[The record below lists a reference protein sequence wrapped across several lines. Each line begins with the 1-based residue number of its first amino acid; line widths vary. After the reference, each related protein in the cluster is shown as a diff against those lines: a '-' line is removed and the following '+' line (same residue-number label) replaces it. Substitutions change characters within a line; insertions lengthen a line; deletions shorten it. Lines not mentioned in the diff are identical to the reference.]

1 MSWTRETL
9 IQKYLESSL
18 NSEGQREFDR
28 LFRDDPSF
36 SDAVT
41 QAMEKILSSNDEISP
56 AAVPVTAPAAK
67 KRQTMNLSWAR
78 KSNPWIGWGLLAATG
93 VVAILLLVQ
102 TVGQLV
108 KAHGVRFHRQAI
120 DPDSPAALKALAAL
134 PPASS
139 ADALKTAGTLNGDG
153 VESLSPS
160 VQALLTPDAREDSI
174 GVPPG
179 ERSPDNGD
187 DLWFREGSKI
197 YLSTES
203 DKIQTVGVYVLGS
216 GGTLVRRIF
225 EGVWKKG
232 PHQIVWDG
240 MDDAGRQAPPGP
252 YAVVLK
258 TNEKTLSDQ
267 VLILPLP

>member
-1 MSWTRETL
+1 MPWTREIL
-9 IQKYLESSL
+9 IQKYLESAL

-28 LFRDDPSF
+28 LFRNDPSF
-36 SDAVT
+36 SNAVT
-41 QAMEKILSSNDEISP
+41 EAMEKILSSKDETP
-56 AAVPVTAPAAK
+56 PVEVPVEAPAVK
-67 KRQTMNLSWAR
+67 KRQTINLKWMR
-78 KSNPWIGWGLLAATG
+78 KANPWIGWGLLAATG

-108 KAHGVRFHRQAI
+108 KANGVRFYPQAI

-139 ADALKTAGTLNGDG
+139 ADSLKTAGTLNGDG

-179 ERSPDNGD
+179 GKSPENGE
-187 DLWFREGSKI
+187 DLRFREGSKI

-203 DKIQTVGVYVLGS
+203 IKTQTVGIYVLGS

-225 EGVWKKG
+225 EGTWKKG

-267 VLILPLP
+267 VLIQPLP